1 MKALSTLETN
11 LQLLIQQYRDL
22 QKQLADLQNE
32 NERQHKEIVRTHAEL
47 LQLQTDYKHLETAYA
62 LVVDTAES
70 EHRDK
75 VKQRLTNLIAQ
86 IDRALN
92 ALAQ

>member
-1 MKALSTLETN
+1 MDSLVALEDNLRVLLEQYQDWQQQFLS
-11 LQLLIQQYRDL
+11 LQDENQRQRD
-22 QKQLADLQNE
+22 
-32 NERQHKEIVRTHAEL
+32 EIMRTHSEL
-47 LQLQTDYKHLETAYA
+47 VQLKTEYNHLETAYA